1 MQQLTLAHSRVW
13 TVCLHVNDSNFRE
26 KMRQLQLDGSYIE
39 DWRKWNHFLLKRMT
53 VIHNIYINPVWGK
66 YISLLLKALN
76 KKHGVISHF
85 F

>member
-39 DWRKWNHFLLKRMT
+39 DWRKWNHFSFEE
-53 VIHNIYINPVWGK
+53 NDSNP
-66 YISLLLKALN
+66 
-76 KKHGVISHF
+76 
-85 F
+85 